1 MYEGGLIGRRRLNP
15 ALARR
20 AVTQLGDVWVVPGN
34 GYIALDVG
42 GMGCNRTEVAASR
55 GMVTWTSAR
64 GGLQDLVHGLVPD
77 GVEEVTLLAV
87 TNAAT
92 TVIVNENVYAAVLNG
107 RFRAVRFLRTDRS
120 SRVPTVSDSL
130 DSAAPARPCQLSR
143 SCRARSRQSRRNSC
157 SREGVALTNAAA
169 ARGSSMQ
176 G

>member
-1 MYEGGLIGRRRLNP
+1 MDKRQQPDRESRPKVAVISAEQAESFGILRRPQVASDRLPGSHWEMYDGALIGRHGLNP

-20 AVTQLGDVWVVPGN
+20 AVTELGDVWVVPGN

-42 GMGCNRTEVAASR
+42 GIGCNRTEVAATR

-87 TNAAT
+87 NNAST

-107 RFRAVRFLRTDRS
+107 RFRLVRFFG
-120 SRVPTVSDSL
+120 PTGAVEFRL
-130 DSAAPARPCQLSR
+130 
-143 SCRARSRQSRRNSC
+143 
-157 SREGVALTNAAA
+157 
-169 ARGSSMQ
+169 
-176 G
+176 